1 MSERKRVNISI
12 DPQTYN
18 KLQHLTNKY
27 KFKNVCELLVSFT
40 HILLDRMEGADNR
53 KYDIPDDDG
62 EYIDSMFAELGSMF
76 AELGSMP
83 ASGAKDKDMQI
94 SNYTKKKVI
103 KGYGKR

>member
-27 KFKNVCELLVSFT
+27 KFKNACELLVSFT
-40 HILLDRMEGADNR
+40 HILLDRMEGVESHR
-53 KYDIPDDDG
+53 YDIPDDDG
-62 EYIDSMFAELGSMF
+62 EYIDSMF

>member
-40 HILLDRMEGADNR
+40 HILLDRIGGVDSR

-62 EYIDSMFAELGSMF
+62 EYIDSMFAELGSM
-76 AELGSMP
+76 P
-83 ASGAKDKDMQI
+83 ASGAKDNDMQI

>member
-1 MSERKRVNISI
+1 MRAAGIFYAYTVRPYGGGVESRR
-12 DPQTYN
+12 
-18 KLQHLTNKY
+18 
-27 KFKNVCELLVSFT
+27 
-40 HILLDRMEGADNR
+40 
-53 KYDIPDDDG
+53 YDIPDDDG
-62 EYIDSMFAELGSMF
+62 EYIDSMF

>member
-1 MSERKRVNISI
+1 MSDRKRVNISI
-12 DPQTYN
+12 DPATYS
-18 KLQHLTNKY
+18 KLQAMTKQY
-27 KFKNVCELLVSFT
+27 KFKNICELLVSFA
-40 HILLDRMEGADNR
+40 HILLDRMEGVESR
-53 KYDIPDDDG
+53 RYDIPDDDG
-62 EYIDSMFAELGSMF
+62 EYIDSMF